1 MIGSKKDWTNYALK
15 LLNQKRG
22 PELIKLKIMDKFGC
36 PIPSAVRSV
45 ADAVKQ
51 KKDLKKKYAVK
62 EMGMECGDDGCEDG
76 GWGCEG
82 DDGLVGDGGNR
93 PPSIKKTIREDADEE
108 VKALNDQSDL
118 IWSKVQLIEANKTIK
133 NLQKRV
139 GFENSIKSTIQ
150 SCIPTINPT
159 PFKLQ
164 KKNEEKTTI
173 SVVSQ
178 ISDLH
183 CGEIVRRDETEGL
196 SEFNYA
202 IAQKRM
208 KTYMEKFDDW
218 VDLHRKNYNVEE
230 WAVLVTGDLINNY
243 LHPEHERTD
252 EFPPPVQAVK
262 AGELLSRTIASSA
275 HKFPRVTVFFICAD
289 NHSRLDHK
297 CPSKL
302 AGKNSMNYIV
312 GNVAKT
318 LLESHKNV
326 TFNIYESIQEVV
338 EVRKRKYLILHGHTV
353 RGGSNPYLSA
363 QKRIGK
369 ESYARMNMPDDKK
382 FNVMVM
388 GHYHA
393 PMKCQDLI
401 IGGNLPGSTE
411 YDRGAGRHCES
422 VQTAWCVS
430 EKFGEFDFIEFWLS
444 RDEGLAGYEK

>member
-1 MIGSKKDWTNYALK
+1 MTGSKKDWTNYALK

-22 PELIKLKIMDKFGC
+22 PEYIQCRIMDKFGC
-36 PIPSAVRSV
+36 PESSATR
-45 ADAVKQ
+45 ALYDAVNL
-51 KKDLKKKYAVK
+51 KKEMKKKYKVN
-62 EMGMECGDDGCEDG
+62 EMKRECEDG
-76 GWGCEG
+76 CCGKAVCGDSCGEG
-82 DDGLVGDGGNR
+82 KGFGIGDGKVGDWKVE
-93 PPSIKKTIREDADEE
+93 SDEDE
-108 VKALNDQSDL
+108 VSDL
-118 IWSKVQLIEANKTIK
+118 VWSKAQLAEANKTIK

-139 GFENSIKSTIQ
+139 GFENSIKQTIQ

-159 PFKLQ
+159 PFNL
-164 KKNEEKTTI
+164 KKNNGEKTTI
-173 SVVSQ
+173 SVASHL
-178 ISDLH
+178 SDLH
-183 CGEIVRRDETEGL
+183 CGEVVRRDETEGM
-196 SEFNYA
+196 SEYNYA

-243 LHPEHERTD
+243 LHPENERTD

-262 AGELLSRTIASSA
+262 AGELLARTIASSA
-275 HKFPRVTVFFICAD
+275 HKFPKVTVHFICAD
-289 NHSRLDHK
+289 NHSRMDKK

-326 TFNIYESIQEVV
+326 TFNLYESIQEVV